1 MTDATQGGAYD
12 DFLPG
17 FSGWPQENIMLRV
30 IATLFAAVFFG
41 LCMPAGAADIS
52 AYQRGVLI
60 QGTIQKGD
68 YARII
73 QFVRHPDNYGRFA
86 RTVYLDS
93 TGGDVVE
100 AVKIANLLDKSYAA
114 THVPAGAR
122 CYSACFILWM
132 SGVTRHV
139 SSGATLGVHRINV
152 KVGDT
157 SVDQHSAYFA
167 QIARSVENYMSG
179 LGTPR
184 AILDKMTTTASA
196 DIFVISPR
204 WLAEQQLLTA
214 VSYRLGFIDA
224 AQARCGPEPLAVG
237 LKTRGALDDGDHD
250 QWVLRIKN
258 WMTCADELRASNQR
272 GDDITIAALI
282 AE

>member
-1 MTDATQGGAYD
+1 MRAIS
-12 DFLPG
+12 FL
-17 FSGWPQENIMLRV
+17 FLS
-30 IATLFAAVFFG
+30 VFFG
-41 LCMPAGAADIS
+41 ACIPAGAADIS
-52 AYQRGVLI
+52 AHQRGVLI

-73 QFVRHPDNYGRFA
+73 EFVRHPDNYGRFA

-93 TGGDVVE
+93 PGGDVVE

-114 THVPAGAR
+114 THVAAGAR

-152 KVGDT
+152 KVGET
-157 SVDQHSAYFA
+157 NIDQHSAYFA

-184 AILDKMTTTASA
+184 AILDKMNATASA
-196 DIFVISPR
+196 DLFVISPR

-224 AQARCGPEPLAVG
+224 AQARCGPEPLAAG
-237 LKTRGALDDGDHD
+237 LKTRGALDDGD

-258 WMTCADELRASNQR
+258 WITCADELRASNQR